1 MNYMFALHLSNDKRA
16 ETIERFLLI
25 DIIKIAQFIQQQ
37 FSLENEKSILHKHRK
52 NDLYLSRT

>member
-37 FSLENEKSILHKHRK
+37 FFFGK
-52 NDLYLSRT
+52 